1 MADTYATQSSAAQ
14 SFSHFL
20 SWWQQQLKECV
31 PVGLRNKMAQSRR
44 PALWSP
50 TDDRVWLA
58 AGALTESKPFLSSSL
73 AQRGGSAAVVIGE
86 ASGFRRELEMPLAV
100 QDRLQQ
106 VLGYELDRL
115 TPLKASELYYDFRV
129 KQKNLSAGTCTV
141 ELAAAPR
148 MRVDPMLA
156 EAKRRNINIT
166 RMLLSPSDVDTS
178 LDLFKI
184 AHATADDGNKPRSWI
199 TPALIGLCAALVI
212 MLVAL
217 PLWQMRQYIVA
228 LQPIEA
234 VAKTDAEVASVVQRQ
249 LEKQISEYNL
259 PLARKYSAPLVVQL
273 LDDLSKRLPDDTWAQ
288 SIEIRTTPTL
298 KTKEVVL
305 QGETGSGGKILQIVQ
320 ESPLIKDPTFKATMT
335 RVAPTAERF
344 HIAGEIVAAGLPK
357 ALLLTDATAVIT
369 VPVSPS
375 APAGAPT
382 AAKAPGVA
390 PAPAPVITPAPALA
404 PAPVTSPAPPP
415 FSGSS
420 DAARRTV
427 APPAV
432 VPGTPPPPTMPTAP
446 SAPYGSAVPEKR
458 P

>member
-1 MADTYATQSSAAQ
+1 MADTYPVQSSAAR
-14 SFSHFL
+14 SFEHFL

-31 PVGLRNKMAQSRR
+31 PVALRNRMAQARR

-50 TDDRVWLA
+50 SDDRVWLA
-58 AGALTESKPFLSSSL
+58 AGLLNESKPFLSSAL

-86 ASGFRRELEMPLAV
+86 ANGFRRELEMPLAV

-156 EAKRRNINIT
+156 EAKRRNLVVT
-166 RMLLSPSDVDTS
+166 RMFLSPSDVDTP
-178 LDLFKI
+178 LNLLKT
-184 AHATADDGNKPRSWI
+184 AQTLADDSNKPRGWI
-199 TPALIGLCAALVI
+199 TPALLGLCAALVI

-217 PLWQMRQYIVA
+217 PLWQMRQYILA

-234 VAKTDAEVASVVQRQ
+234 TAKTDAEVASAVQQQ

-259 PLARKYSAPLVVQL
+259 PLARKYSGPLVVQL

-288 SIEIRTTPTL
+288 SIEIRTIPTQ

-320 ESPLIKDPTFKATMT
+320 ESPLIKDPAFKATMT
-335 RVAPTAERF
+335 RVAPNAERF
-344 HIAGEIVAAGLPK
+344 HIAAEIVAAEMPK
-357 ALLLTDATAVIT
+357 SLLLTDATAVIT
-369 VPVSPS
+369 VPVSPA

-382 AAKAPGVA
+382 AAKAP
-390 PAPAPVITPAPALA
+390 ALA
-404 PAPVTSPAPPP
+404 PAPAAVTVPAPAAPTTAVAAP
-415 FSGSS
+415 AAVPA
-420 DAARRTV
+420 DAARKS
-427 APPAV
+427 AAQPPL
-432 VPGTPPPPTMPTAP
+432 VPGAPTVPTAP
-446 SAPYGSAVPEKR
+446 TAPYGNAAPEKR

>member
-1 MADTYATQSSAAQ
+1 MANTYAAPSSTAQ
-14 SFSHFL
+14 SFSYFL

-31 PVGLRNKMAQSRR
+31 PVSLRNKLAQSRR

-50 TDDRVWLA
+50 SDDRVWLA
-58 AGALTESKPFLSSSL
+58 AGAINESKPFLSSAL
-73 AQRGGSAAVVIGE
+73 AQRGGSAALVIGE
-86 ASGFRRELEMPLAV
+86 ANGFRRELEMPLAV

-115 TPLKASELYYDFRV
+115 TPLKPSELYYDFRV
-129 KQKNLSAGTCTV
+129 KDRNLSAGTCTV

-156 EAKRRNINIT
+156 EAKRRNIT
-166 RMLLSPSDVDTS
+166 VPRMLLSPSDVDS
-178 LDLFKI
+178 ELDLLK
-184 AHATADDGNKPRSWI
+184 TAQAAADEANKPRGWI
-199 TPALIGLCAALVI
+199 TPALFGLCLALIV
-212 MLVAL
+212 MLVAW
-217 PLWQMRQYIVA
+217 PLWQMRQHILA
-228 LQPIEA
+228 LDPIEA
-234 VAKTDAEVASVVQRQ
+234 AAKNDAGVASVVQRQ

-259 PLARKYSAPLVVQL
+259 PLARKYSGPLVVQL

-288 SIEIRTTPTL
+288 SIEIRTIPTQ

-335 RVAPTAERF
+335 RVAPNAERF
-344 HIAGEIVAAGLPK
+344 HIAGEIIAAELPK

-382 AAKAPGVA
+382 AAKAPGLA
-390 PAPAPVITPAPALA
+390 PAPAPVAA
-404 PAPVTSPAPPP
+404 PAPVTVTTPA
-415 FSGSS
+415 
-420 DAARRTV
+420 DAARKAAAQPAATAAPVSGAPTV
-427 APPAV
+427 
-432 VPGTPPPPTMPTAP
+432 P
-446 SAPYGSAVPEKR
+446 SAPSSTATPEKR

>member
-1 MADTYATQSSAAQ
+1 MADTYATQTTRSSAAQ
-14 SFSHFL
+14 SFNQFV

-31 PVGLRNKMAQSRR
+31 PLSLRNKMAQARR

-50 TDDRVWLA
+50 ADDRVWLA
-58 AGALTESKPFLSSSL
+58 AGALSESKPFLSSAL
-73 AQRGGSAAVVIGE
+73 AQRGGSAALVIGE
-86 ASGFRRELEMPLAV
+86 ANGFRRELEMPLAV

-156 EAKRRNINIT
+156 EATRRNIVVT
-166 RMLLSPSDVDTS
+166 RMLLSPTDVDTP
-178 LDLFKI
+178 LDLLKT
-184 AHATADDGNKPRSWI
+184 AQAAADDGNKPRSWI

-217 PLWQMRQYIVA
+217 PLWQMRQYILA

-259 PLARKYSAPLVVQL
+259 PLARKYSGPLVVQL
-273 LDDLSKRLPDDTWAQ
+273 IDDLSKRLPDDTWAQ
-288 SIEIRTTPTL
+288 SIEIRTIPTQ

-335 RVAPTAERF
+335 RVAPNAERF
-344 HIAGEIVAAGLPK
+344 HIAGEIVAAELPK

-369 VPVSPS
+369 VPVSPA

-382 AAKAPGVA
+382 AAKAPAVA
-390 PAPAPVITPAPALA
+390 PAPAAAAVAS
-404 PAPVTSPAPPP
+404 PAPVTTPAAP
-415 FSGSS
+415 SA
-420 DAARRTV
+420 DAARKSV
-427 APPAV
+427 AQPVV
-432 VPGTPPPPTMPTAP
+432 VPSSPTAP
-446 SAPYGSAVPEKR
+446 STQTAPTSPPAPYGNSTPEKR